1 VLPAV
6 SLPAEP
12 CEPGVDVRI
21 KQLSAP
27 ADVTHRLREMGFC
40 EEQKIKLLSRQT
52 SLICQVCNA
61 RLGISK
67 RLAEKIMV
75 EQIPAKRSPDMS
87 AQSLTPD
94 LLQVG
99 GGGTVSEINLPP
111 EHRGRLLEM
120 GLSSAPLQLVRFAP
134 LGDPVEIKVRGY
146 HLTLR
151 RHDAEQILLQPQ

>member
-1 VLPAV
+1 MNAPDHADN
-6 SLPAEP
+6 AAGEP
-12 CEPGVDVRI
+12 CSQPFLCPLSAVRAGVDVRI

-75 EQIPAKRSPDMS
+75 EQ
-87 AQSLTPD
+87 
-94 LLQVG
+94 
-99 GGGTVSEINLPP
+99 LP
-111 EHRGRLLEM
+111 RK
-120 GLSSAPLQLVRFAP
+120 
-134 LGDPVEIKVRGY
+134 KV
-146 HLTLR
+146 
-151 RHDAEQILLQPQ
+151 A